1 MHIQIQLPSNIG
13 KYKAV
18 LIQHGSIIIWKSIIL
33 YNSMDKKDKR
43 TLLQCRTKLVE
54 DLDVQPVLD
63 HLFEAGILTAD
74 QVERI
79 SGNDTS
85 ARKNR
90 ALIDILPRRGPTAFK
105 CFLESLI
112 NSDQSHLNAYLLSK
126 NQDNLS
132 EVSSQRGLSESVQQ
146 LNINDNQE
154 DESSRTPFLQLQF
167 KEKLEEFFIRVVRP
181 DRQFVSRCKNAI
193 DIVSKTIIKE
203 FKNCSKIF
211 VGGSLGKETD
221 VRSFS
226 DVDIL
231 LELKDVKSVVDL
243 AGRIDDILTGLAGHL
258 EKFTDKNV
266 ELSFE
271 GKTKYAIQFNI
282 KAGKDNE
289 WIKVDLLPIVNVWN
303 NCT

>member
-126 NQDNLS
+126 NQ
-132 EVSSQRGLSESVQQ
+132 
-146 LNINDNQE
+146 
-154 DESSRTPFLQLQF
+154 
-167 KEKLEEFFIRVVRP
+167 
-181 DRQFVSRCKNAI
+181 
-193 DIVSKTIIKE
+193 
-203 FKNCSKIF
+203 
-211 VGGSLGKETD
+211 GGSLGKETD